1 MDRSRAAL
9 GAISNAARSFLAALM
24 APAFWAAVRLPAPA
38 RLAVLS
44 QSPIAMA
51 IAAVLLVSAL
61 LHVVMPL
68 GVLSLFI
75 AGLSWLGALGLG
87 AMAIRSRLLQT
98 RIDLLEEKVR
108 ALERD
113 LIRLHDAAEDR
124 VVSRVR
130 ARDIRLDAAE

>member
-1 MDRSRAAL
+1 
-9 GAISNAARSFLAALM
+9 
-24 APAFWAAVRLPAPA
+24 
-38 RLAVLS
+38 
-44 QSPIAMA
+44 MA

>member
-9 GAISNAARSFLAALM
+9 GALANAARSCLAALM
-24 APAFWAAVRLPAPA
+24 APALWAGVRLPAPA
-38 RLAVLS
+38 RLVVLS
-44 QSPIAMA
+44 QSPAAMA
-51 IAAVLLVSAL
+51 IAALLLVSAL
-61 LHVVMPL
+61 LQLIMPL
-68 GVLSLFI
+68 GVLAVFI

-108 ALERD
+108 GLERD

-130 ARDIRLDAAE
+130 ARDLRLDAAE